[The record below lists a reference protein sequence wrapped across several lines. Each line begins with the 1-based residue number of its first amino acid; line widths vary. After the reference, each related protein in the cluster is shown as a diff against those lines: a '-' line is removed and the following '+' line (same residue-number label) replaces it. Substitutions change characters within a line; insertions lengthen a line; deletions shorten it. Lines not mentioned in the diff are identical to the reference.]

1 MEWQAILNEAI
12 ISIVGLV
19 VSALGALLI
28 KWVSSKIKNEKLNKL
43 INDAYTIVSN
53 GVSYVYQTY
62 VENRKGTDLWD
73 QDAMDIAKQQAVDYI
88 KNHLTQDMIKCL
100 NNSDVDLEQWIKEQ
114 IEIAIQKSKEN
125 RS

>member
-1 MEWQAILNEAI
+1 MEWQEILNETI
-12 ISIVGLV
+12 ISIIGLV
-19 VSALGALLI
+19 ISALGALLI

-43 INDAYTIVSN
+43 VNDAYTIVSN

-73 QDAMDIAKQQAVDYI
+73 QDAMDIAKQQAIDYV
-88 KNHLTQDMIKCL
+88 KNHLSKDMMNWL
-100 NNSDVDLEQWIKEQ
+100 NASGVDIEQWIKEQ
-114 IEIAIQKSKEN
+114 IEIAVQKSKEN

>member
-1 MEWQAILNEAI
+1 MEWQEILNETI
-12 ISIVGLV
+12 ISIIGLV
-19 VSALGALLI
+19 ISALGALLI

-43 INDAYTIVSN
+43 VNDAYTIVSN

-73 QDAMDIAKQQAVDYI
+73 QDAMNIAKQQAADYI

-100 NNSDVDLEQWIKEQ
+100 KNSDIDIEQWVKEQ
-114 IEIAIQKSKEN
+114 IEIAVQKTK
-125 RS
+125 RK